1 MTAHLELDFD
11 LNHFH
16 LENFDNLLA
25 DVCDQLATQ
34 GYVVLHDLFP
44 QPMLQALLN
53 GITGLSQED
62 FKAAAI
68 GRQQDQQVI
77 ESIRRDKICWLNE
90 TMDFT
95 QAYFAWSERLRLAVN
110 RYLYLGLFDQEAML
124 AYYAPGAFYKR
135 HLDAFRGQTNRKLT
149 SILYLNPDWQP
160 GHGGELLMY
169 EGDEIE
175 PFQVIEP
182 RFGTMVIFLS
192 ERFPHEVSLSHHDR
206 YSLTSWYRINDGMP
220 GH

>member
-16 LENFDNLLA
+16 LENFDTQLA
-25 DVCDQLATQ
+25 NVCDQLATQ

-160 GHGGELLMY
+160 SHGGELLMY

-175 PFQVIEP
+175 PFQVVEP

>member
-1 MTAHLELDFD
+1 MTTQLDLSLDDTLF
-11 LNHFH
+11 
-16 LENFDNLLA
+16 A
-25 DVCDQLATQ
+25 DICDQLATQ
-34 GYVVLHDLFP
+34 GYVVMHNLLP
-44 QPMLQALLN
+44 QPVLQALLD
-53 GITGLSQED
+53 GITALSQED

-68 GRQQDQQVI
+68 GRLQEQQVI

-90 TMDFT
+90 SMDFT
-95 QAYFAWSERLRLAVN
+95 QDYFAWSEQLRLAVN

-135 HLDAFRGQTNRKLT
+135 HLDAFRGQTNRRLT

-160 GHGGELLMY
+160 SHGGELLMY
-169 EGDEIE
+169 QGDETK
-175 PFQVIEP
+175 PFQVVEP

-192 ERFPHEVSLSHHDR
+192 ELFPHEVSLSHHDR